1 MQAAQI
7 QNITQSIAVR
17 LLLHLLFWAG
27 VSAFLIFFFGHFSGD
42 YQFTYLFVCLLLPIA
57 VGTTYFILYGL
68 IPRYLLRKRYARF
81 ATYFIFSMI
90 ISVWLEMLV
99 MIWAFANLADYRY
112 GNMNPLTG
120 DIFFLAVG
128 LYFVVFLSTSIKL
141 LKHWYSSEKDVA
153 ELRSRQ
159 LEAELKLKEVELKLL
174 KGQIQ
179 PHFLFNTLNNLY
191 GLALEQS
198 SQMPDAILRL
208 SSLLDALLY
217 RSQAPLIKLATEFK
231 LIEDYIA
238 LEKLRLEGSFE
249 FSWKVALAVEE
260 CLVPPFLLFPFI
272 ENAFKHGLSSNPDKL
287 FLEVKGSINGQ
298 ELILSVSNSVGAE
311 SGTEEFSGGIGLQNL
326 RRRLELLYP
335 NRHHLQIEQKQD
347 VFFVQLKISVTTEN
361 LYANAE
367 A

>member
-7 QNITQSIAVR
+7 QNITRSTAVR

-81 ATYFIFSMI
+81 TTYFIFSMI

-99 MIWAFANLADYRY
+99 MIWAFINLADYHY

-128 LYFVVFLSTSIKL
+128 LYFVVFLGTSIKL

-159 LEAELKLKEVELKLL
+159 LEAELKLKEVELQLL
-174 KGQIQ
+174 KGQIH

-198 SQMPDAILRL
+198 SQMPDAIIRL

-217 RSQAPLIKLATEFK
+217 RSQTPFIKLATEFK

-238 LEKLRLEGSFE
+238 LEKLRIEGDLKL
-249 FSWKVALAVEE
+249 SWKVSTAVEE
-260 CLVPPFLLFPFI
+260 CLLPPFLLFPFI
-272 ENAFKHGLSSNPDKL
+272 ENAFKHGLSSNPEKL
-287 FLEVKGSINGQ
+287 CLEVEGSLNGQ
-298 ELILSVSNSVGAE
+298 ELIFSVSNSM
-311 SGTEEFSGGIGLQNL
+311 GTESKPAEMSGGIGLQNL

-335 NRHHLQIEQKQD
+335 KRHSLHIEQKQGI
-347 VFFVQLKISVTTEN
+347 FFVQLKVSLTTDKI
-361 LYANAE
+361 YANVKA
-367 A
+367 